1 MYNICMENIHCLN
14 NACVLLFNKLNTEP
28 RNLSLGSLDTAEFDS
43 ADPPS
48 ANSEDTYTW
57 HKSKSNNWLGL
68 LELFESSLK
77 LI

>member
-14 NACVLLFNKLNTEP
+14 NACVLLFNKLNTET

-48 ANSEDTYTW
+48 YFILKT
-57 HKSKSNNWLGL
+57 
-68 LELFESSLK
+68 LK
-77 LI
+77 LGIRVKVITG